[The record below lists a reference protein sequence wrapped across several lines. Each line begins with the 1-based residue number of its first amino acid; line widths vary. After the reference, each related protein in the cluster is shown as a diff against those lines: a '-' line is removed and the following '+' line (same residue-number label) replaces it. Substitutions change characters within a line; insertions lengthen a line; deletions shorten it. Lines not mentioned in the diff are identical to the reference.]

1 MLKKLQKLAN
11 KPIFIAGLLI
21 MITFV
26 ITAQNLL
33 LKQSTDPVTGCND
46 THYNNYLIFKKS
58 FVHLIENRDL
68 YLAFKSEQM
77 DYYKYSP
84 TFSLM
89 MGPLSILPDAAGLL
103 IWNLLNCL
111 LLFIAIWNLP
121 PRENKGRLIMTG
133 IIFIELITSV
143 QNSQSN
149 GLIAGFILFAF
160 IFLEKKQNLLASLVI
175 VLTIYIKIFGLVSLA
190 LFLFYPDKLKSVFY
204 TLGWIVILA
213 VLPLCVI
220 SFSQLVY
227 LYQSW
232 IDLIQYDQSISWGLS
247 LAGWLHVWLP
257 ISSKSAVLFAGIFIF
272 FMPFLKYRHF
282 GNLQFR
288 LLFLS
293 SVLIWMII
301 FNHKAESPTYII
313 AITGVAV
320 WFGSQKI
327 KIENLV
333 LLVLALVLT
342 SLSPTDLFPAS
353 IREHYVLPYDLKV
366 LPCVLIWLKITFEL
380 LFFRNPLS
388 LQPHLQKSNE
398 RPQTQQHL

>member
-1 MLKKLQKLAN
+1 MLIKLQKLAN
-11 KPIFIAGLLI
+11 KPVFITGLLI
-21 MITFV
+21 LITFV

-33 LKQSTDPVTGCND
+33 LQPGSIPASGCVD

-68 YLAFKSEQM
+68 YLEFKNEQM

-84 TFSLM
+84 TFSMM
-89 MGPLSILPDAAGLL
+89 MGPLSFLPDAAGLL

-111 LLFIAIWNLP
+111 LLFFAIWNLP
-121 PRENKGRLIMTG
+121 PREDKGRLIMIG

-160 IFLEKKQNLLASLVI
+160 IFLEKKQNLLASLAI
-175 VLTIYIKIFGLVSLA
+175 VFTIYIKIFGLVSLA
-190 LFLFYPDKLKSVFY
+190 LFLFYPDKLKSILY
-204 TLGWIVILA
+204 TIGWIVIFA
-213 VLPLCVI
+213 MLPLCVI

-232 IDLIQYDQSISWGLS
+232 IDLLQYDHSISWGLS
-247 LAGWLHVWLP
+247 LAGWLHVWIP
-257 ISSKSAVLFAGIFIF
+257 IGSKNIVLFAGIIMF
-272 FMPFLKYRHF
+272 FLPFLKFRSF
-282 GNLQFR
+282 GELKFR

-293 SVLIWMII
+293 SILIWMII

-327 KIENLV
+327 KTWNII
-333 LLVLALVLT
+333 LLILAFLLT
-342 SLSPTDLFPAS
+342 ILSPTDLFPEY
-353 IREHYVLPYDLKV
+353 IRDHYVIPYNLKV
-366 LPCVLIWLKITFEL
+366 LPCVLIWLKITFDL

-388 LQPHLQKSNE
+388 LQSHLQKRNE
-398 RPQTQQHL
+398 HPQAQYDL

>member
-1 MLKKLQKLAN
+1 MLKKIQKLAG
-11 KPIFIAGLLI
+11 KPAYIAGLLI
-21 MITFV
+21 LVTFV

-33 LKQSTDPVTGCND
+33 LKQSTNPVTGCTD

-68 YLAFKSEQM
+68 YLAFNNEQM

-103 IWNLLNCL
+103 IWNLVNCL
-111 LLFIAIWNLP
+111 LLFFAIWNLP

-133 IIFIELITSV
+133 IIFIELITSI

-149 GLIAGFILFAF
+149 GLIAAFILFAF
-160 IFLEKKQNLLASLVI
+160 IFLEKKQNLLAALVI

-213 VLPLCVI
+213 ILPLCVI

-232 IDLIQYDQSISWGLS
+232 IDLLQYDHSISWGLS
-247 LAGWLHVWLP
+247 LAGWLHVWIP
-257 ISSKSAVLFAGIFIF
+257 VSSKNIVLLAGIIIF
-272 FMPFLKYRHF
+272 FLPFLKFRSF
-282 GNLQFR
+282 GELKFR
-288 LLFLS
+288 LLFLAS
-293 SVLIWMII
+293 ILIWMII

-327 KIENLV
+327 NTFNVI
-333 LLVLALVLT
+333 LLTLAFLLT
-342 SLSPTDLFPAS
+342 ILSPTDLFPGY
-353 IREHYVLPYDLKV
+353 IREQYVLPYHLKV
-366 LPCVLIWLKITFEL
+366 LPCVFIWLKITFDL

-388 LQPHLQKSNE
+388 LQSHLQQRNE
-398 RPQTQQHL
+398 HPQTQHDL